1 MEHPQGERIMTQESK
16 AGHSSCGSKTGG
28 GCASASGAHGK
39 TPESEEDDRRLA
51 QSLARIRHKVL
62 VLSGKGGVGKS
73 TVAVN
78 LAAALALSG
87 KRVGL
92 LDIDIHGPSI
102 PTMLGLATDSLPM
115 AEHAL
120 VPIELGGLK
129 VMSIGFLLQ
138 DPEQAIIWRGPMKMG
153 VIRQFLSDVDWGDL
167 DYLVVDAPPGT
178 GDEPLSICQLIG
190 QADGAVIVTT
200 PQEVALA
207 AVRRSINFCRQ
218 LAMPVLGVVENMSG
232 LTCPHCGKVTEVFNA
247 GGGER
252 MATKMNVPFLGRIP
266 LDPAIGIAGDAG
278 RPDLGTFAK
287 TLAAQEFAKII
298 QPILELSRH
307 DQEPAGLPSENNS
320 TPQPKEKNIM
330 RIAIPIANGNLALH
344 FGHCEQFVLLDVDEK
359 TKQTTGQQLLTPPPH
374 EPGVLP
380 RWLGEQGATVII
392 AGGMGQ
398 RAQDLFAENGI
409 KVVIGAP
416 AETPEK
422 LVAAYLD
429 GTLVSGDNLCDH

>member
-1 MEHPQGERIMTQESK
+1 MSK
-16 AGHSSCGSKTGG
+16 QDQHGHTACGSHAGG
-28 GCASASGAHGK
+28 GCASAAKGSGGTSPENEADAH
-39 TPESEEDDRRLA
+39 RLA
-51 QSLARIRHKVL
+51 HSLSQIRHTVL

-78 LAAALALSG
+78 LAAALALAG

-102 PTMLGLATDSLPM
+102 PTLLGLTS
-115 AEHAL
+115 AETVMSDNAIAPL
-120 VPIELGGLK
+120 EIGSLK
-129 VMSIGFLLQ
+129 VMSIAFLLREP
-138 DPEQAIIWRGPMKMG
+138 DQAIIWRGPMKMG
-153 VIRQFLSDVDWGDL
+153 VIRQFLSDVDWGEL

-207 AVRRSINFCRQ
+207 AVRRSIGFCRQ
-218 LAMPVLGVVENMSG
+218 LAMPVLGVIENMSG
-232 LTCPHCGKVTEVFNA
+232 FVCPHCATVTDIFTA
-247 GGGER
+247 GGGEQ
-252 MATKMNVPFLGRIP
+252 MAAKMGVPFLGRIP

-278 RPDLGTFAK
+278 RPDLGTFSKRPSSQAFSK
-287 TLAAQEFAKII
+287 VI

-307 DQEPAGLPSENNS
+307 DQDSTEPSDPNNTA
-320 TPQPKEKNIM
+320 TPTKEKDTM
-330 RIAIPIANGNLALH
+330 RIAIPIANGSLATH
-344 FGHCEQFVLLDVDEK
+344 FGHCEQFSLLDVDEK
-359 TKQTTGQQLLTPPPH
+359 TKQITAQQLLTPPPH

-380 RWLGEQGATVII
+380 RWLREQGATVII

-398 RAQDLFAENGI
+398 RAQGLFAENGI

-416 AETPEK
+416 AESPEK
-422 LVAAYLD
+422 LVAAYLA
-429 GTLVSGDNLCDH
+429 GTLVSGENLCDH